1 LFRRICLVGALL
13 AICSLALGVATA
25 GAKGHHHKKPTPA
38 PKPAPKPKPT
48 TITSSC
54 SLGLTVVPAVGDTAV
69 LPDPQSG
76 NMYGPLK
83 CSGAGTGVSSFP
95 FTVADSGDIVGN
107 MTGYFATGSVT
118 GAVDLTESS
127 SALPTPYEFG
137 NADLTGTF
145 KVKSGTG
152 TDKGVTGQSTT
163 FTCSTTDSVHYSCT
177 LKVKLTFPPAAA

>member
-25 GAKGHHHKKPTPA
+25 GAKSHHHHPKK

-54 SLGLTVVPAVGDTAV
+54 TLGLTVVPAAGDTAV

-76 NMYGPLK
+76 NMYGPIK
-83 CSGAGTGVSSFP
+83 CSGAGSGVASFP

-107 MTGYFATGSVT
+107 MTGSFGTGTVT

-127 SALPTPYEFG
+127 SSLPTPYEFG

-145 KVKSGTG
+145 TVKSGTG
-152 TDKGVTGQSTT
+152 TDKGVTGKSTT
-163 FTCSTTDSVHYSCT
+163 FTCSTPDSVHYSCT
-177 LKVKLTFPPAAA
+177 MKLKLTFPPAAA

>member
-1 LFRRICLVGALL
+1 MFRRICLVGALL

-25 GAKGHHHKKPTPA
+25 GAKGHHKKHKPT
-38 PKPAPKPKPT
+38 PKPT

-54 SLGLTVVPAVGDTAV
+54 KLSLTVVPAAGDTAV

-76 NMYGPLK
+76 NMFGPIK
-83 CSGAGTGVSSFP
+83 CSGAGTGVASFP
-95 FTVADSGDIVGN
+95 FTVADSGDIVGK
-107 MTGYFATGSVT
+107 MTGFFGTGSAT

-127 SALPTPYEFG
+127 SSLPTPYEFG

-152 TDKGVTGQSTT
+152 TDKGITGKSTS
-163 FTCSTTDSVHYSCT
+163 FTCSTPDSVHYSCT
-177 LKVKLTFPPAAA
+177 LKLKLTFPPAAA